1 MLRLTRIRRRALA
14 SIAYDERTGAVCD
27 ARCRAGAQRERDHVR
42 ALARR
47 GPHL

>member
-1 MLRLTRIRRRALA
+1 MLRLTRIRRRVLA
-14 SIAYDERTGAVCD
+14 SIAFDERTGAVCD
-27 ARCRAGAQRERDHVR
+27 ARCRAGAHREREQAR